1 MKPNNP
7 KTTKPRNLKRSTKE
21 AETTPDLES
30 AFEAIDASPE
40 VATSIDPSE
49 MRAPD
54 TRVTEPMLRKLRR
67 AFLKAGKEASEG
79 EQVKFAEDMISAGVP
94 ILNRSSS
101 RIAKVLKGERT
112 LEDLK
117 VSKSRK
123 S

>member
-7 KTTKPRNLKRSTKE
+7 KTTKPRNLKRSTKGAE
-21 AETTPDLES
+21 ATPDLES
-30 AFEAIDASPE
+30 ALEAIDASSE

-49 MRAPD
+49 MRGPD

-67 AFLKAGKEASEG
+67 AFLKAGKEASED
-79 EQVKFAEDMISAGVP
+79 EQVKFAEDMISAGIP